1 MGSPLVV
8 PSAVAGSLENNES
21 NVRTS
26 NVGGL
31 VSGSS
36 YSGGG
41 SPDSSDVP
49 QTMLPKSP
57 HVPQTMLSA
66 SSCVPQ
72 TMLSRSRPQVVPQT
86 MFSPVSRNAAPH
98 VTLVAHAV
106 PAGLITPPVSR

>member
-57 HVPQTMLSA
+57 QVPQTMLS
-66 SSCVPQ
+66 Q
-72 TMLSRSRPQVVPQT
+72 SRPQVVPQT